1 MRIRRRTNSS
11 PGPAA
16 NSQPFSSPLPIPRSN
31 TAGGFGKQTPS
42 RTSPSP
48 THYGA
53 TTAAAARKRRG
64 GTPTKP
70 SVGKS
75 PTSSPGPL
83 KGSSQESSPVTKKQ
97 VAQFITKG
105 SPTPLTAAA
114 QAINEQVKGSD
125 ITTGLNQP
133 AFAGFS
139 NTSADKEL
147 ARPAT
152 RTIRRALSNIEPL
165 VSRPADSSPILTALA
180 RQSNAG
186 MGVPI
191 TDLSEPGAE
200 DKQIIR
206 VHSSPAILAMG
217 LPRKGSLLTAPGFQL
232 GTGTAAP
239 IFRRHSGGGYTPL
252 RGKSPPLSSSPTGL
266 PTIPGSPTKT
276 SHSKEFKDAAVDHD
290 QEMKPLKGLFTV
302 GSSSPLTGENGILFG
317 SHPGRLSENSTKNAG
332 EKPAVVSQGKH
343 KDYNE

>member
-1 MRIRRRTNSS
+1 MRRRTNSS

-16 NSQPFSSPLPIPRSN
+16 SSQPFSSPLPIPRSS
-31 TAGGFGKQTPS
+31 TAGGFGRQAPS
-42 RTSPSP
+42 RKSPSP
-48 THYGA
+48 TYYGA
-53 TTAAAARKRRG
+53 AAAARKQRG
-64 GTPTKP
+64 GTPAKP

-75 PTSSPGPL
+75 PTSSPGQL
-83 KGSSQESSPVTKKQ
+83 KGGSQETSPATQKQ
-97 VAQFITKG
+97 VAQFIPKG

-125 ITTGLNQP
+125 MTAGLNQP
-133 AFAGFS
+133 TFAGFS
-139 NTSADKEL
+139 NTSANKEL

-165 VSRPADSSPILTALA
+165 VSRPPDSSPILTALA
-180 RQSNAG
+180 RQSSVG

-217 LPRKGSLLTAPGFQL
+217 LPRKGSLLTAPGLL
-232 GTGTAAP
+232 GTGTP
-239 IFRRHSGGGYTPL
+239 SPMFRRHSGGGYTSV
-252 RGKSPPLSSSPTGL
+252 RGKSPPLSSSPPGL

-276 SHSKEFKDAAVDHD
+276 SHSKEFKDAAVDQD
-290 QEMKPLKGLFTV
+290 QEMKPLRGLFTV
-302 GSSSPLTGENGILFG
+302 GSSSPRTVENGVVFG
-317 SHPGRLSENSTKNAG
+317 SHPGRLSECSRHTG

-343 KDYNE
+343 